1 MDPEGGFSWERRVN
15 MAYKAELSIYL
26 VGIPLIGIATG
37 ALSYAAYRL
46 LGKPESEFVLLMM
59 LSVWGITCFALG
71 VHESIK
77 SIRQR
82 KAIKS
87 FRKNNADNTK

>member
-1 MDPEGGFSWERRVN
+1 MT
-15 MAYKAELSIYL
+15 YKAELFIYL

-87 FRKNNADNTK
+87 FRKNNTDNTTSGTEYKG

>member
-1 MDPEGGFSWERRVN
+1 MKLRT
-15 MAYKAELSIYL
+15 ELFIYL

-46 LGKPESEFVLLMM
+46 LGKSESKFVLLMM

-87 FRKNNADNTK
+87 FRKNNTNNTKC